1 MIKLSI
7 IIPAYNEEK
16 TIKEIIKKIHSS
28 KKNQNEYE
36 ILIVDDCST
45 DKTSSILKECSN
57 LYSKLITN
65 KKNMGKGY
73 SIREGMRIAS
83 GDYIIFQ
90 DADLEYDPIEFNNF
104 INIIN
109 QFKPDLVL
117 GSRFKFKDYSRSHNF
132 YNFIGNKIITTLFNI
147 LNNTTFSDI
156 YTCYVCFK
164 SQLLD
169 ANNLKTNGFEQQAEL
184 LGKIIKK
191 SKKNYEI
198 PVNYNGR
205 TFEEGKKIKW
215 YDFFS
220 VIYQIIK
227 IKFVN

>member
-7 IIPAYNEEK
+7 IIAVYNEEK
-16 TIKEIIKKIHSS
+16 TIKEILKKIHSS
-28 KKNQNEYE
+28 KKNENEYE
-36 ILIVDDCST
+36 ILIVDDGST
-45 DKTSSILKECSN
+45 DKTSSILKECRN
-57 LYSKLITN
+57 LYSELITN

-73 SIREGMRIAS
+73 SVREGMRMAS

-109 QFKPDLVL
+109 KFNPDLVL
-117 GSRFKFKDYSRSHNF
+117 GSRFKFKDYCRSHSF
-132 YNFIGNKIITTLFNI
+132 YNFIGNKIITTMFNI
-147 LNNTTFSDI
+147 LNNTTFSDV

-164 SQLLD
+164 NQLLD
-169 ANNLKTNGFEQQAEL
+169 VNNLKTNGFEQQAEL
-184 LGKIIKK
+184 LGIIIKK

-198 PVNYNGR
+198 PINYNGR
-205 TFEEGKKIKW
+205 SFEEGKKIKW

-220 VIYQIIK
+220 VLYQIIK
-227 IKFVN
+227 IKFIN

>member
-28 KKNQNEYE
+28 KKNENEYE

-109 QFKPDLVL
+109 QFNPDLVL

-132 YNFIGNKIITTLFNI
+132 YNFIGNKIITTMFNI

-164 SQLLD
+164 NQLLD

-198 PVNYNGR
+198 PINYNGR

>member
-109 QFKPDLVL
+109 QFKPRSV
-117 GSRFKFKDYSRSHNF
+117 RRCFKYICC
-132 YNFIGNKIITTLFNI
+132 YWQIITRSNRR
-147 LNNTTFSDI
+147 NS
-156 YTCYVCFK
+156 
-164 SQLLD
+164 
-169 ANNLKTNGFEQQAEL
+169 
-184 LGKIIKK
+184 
-191 SKKNYEI
+191 
-198 PVNYNGR
+198 
-205 TFEEGKKIKW
+205 
-215 YDFFS
+215 
-220 VIYQIIK
+220 
-227 IKFVN
+227 